1 MDCGWWWWW
10 FFGRLEENGVGVMG
24 VGREGFRGFMC
35 VCVCV
40 CEKVGRGLMWV
51 FGACVLVGRYVGR

>member
-10 FFGRLEENGVGVMG
+10 WWWWWLWETGGSGVGVMG
-24 VGREGFRGFMC
+24 VGWEGFRGFMC

-40 CEKVGRGLMWV
+40 KRWGGGVDV
-51 FGACVLVGRYVGR
+51 GACL

>member
-1 MDCGWWWWW
+1 VGGGGGGV
-10 FFGRLEENGVGVMG
+10 FFGRREENGVGVMG

-40 CEKVGRGLMWV
+40 CEGGGGVDVGFWCVR
-51 FGACVLVGRYVGR
+51 ACG

>member
-35 VCVCV
+35 VCV
-40 CEKVGRGLMWV
+40 KRLGGGKG
-51 FGACVLVGRYVGR
+51 GA

>member
-1 MDCGWWWWW
+1 MGWWWWWWWW

-24 VGREGFRGFMC
+24 VGREGFRGFVC

-40 CEKVGRGLMWV
+40 CEEVGRL
-51 FGACVLVGRYVGR
+51 GRGGGVDVCFW